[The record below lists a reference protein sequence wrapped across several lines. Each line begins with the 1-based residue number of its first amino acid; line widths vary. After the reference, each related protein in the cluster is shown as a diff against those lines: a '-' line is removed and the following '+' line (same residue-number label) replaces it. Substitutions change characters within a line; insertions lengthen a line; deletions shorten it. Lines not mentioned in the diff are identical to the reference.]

1 MKKYLVNRG
10 DSELRYLSNS
20 QHHKSK
26 RIWPDPT
33 SEEYP
38 LFPKECLVG
47 LHNVYPYLCI
57 SPSPPP
63 PYFFLLK
70 CSYVI

>member
-57 SPSPPP
+57 SPPPP
-63 PYFFLLK
+63 LFPFEVQLCYLT
-70 CSYVI
+70 